1 MTFRSSFGICFAI
14 LTTCAVACGEAPR
27 LPDLS
32 KYAKSIAGWEDEVSR
47 LEAKDA
53 VNPDPEDAVLLIG
66 SSSIRLWKT
75 AAEDLAPYPVIERGY
90 GGASFADLAHYAER
104 IVSPHRYRAAVVF
117 CANDVTGGAGDRS
130 PEEVAEWFGYVAD
143 VLRRHEPDAP
153 VICCDVRPTPS
164 RHHVWDKTKAV
175 NAALKAECDKRAGVY
190 YLDTAD
196 EYLLDNGDARSD
208 VYRADRLHLNDAG
221 YELWSS
227 QIKAELDRV
236 LGEESSA
243 KMPVYSDEDAI
254 PEPASEDAV
263 EALHSGT
270 NQSKVEADR
279 AGKPLRVLL
288 VAGPKDHDAGE
299 HDYPSWLDVWS
310 QLLPRSPGVEVD
322 SAWEFPTAEQA
333 DGADVMVFYQRGRW
347 DDERAAVI
355 DPFLDR
361 GGGLV
366 YIHWAVDG
374 RGGEQAMAERIGLS
388 AKGGGGIKYRHGELD
403 LDFTPGAGHPVARN
417 LHRARWT
424 DESYWAL
431 TGDPS
436 RLTLLGA
443 GVEDGAPQPLFWTME
458 HASGGRVFVSIPG
471 HYMWT
476 FDDPVYR
483 TLLLRGVAW
492 AGHRNVDR
500 FNEVAMLGARVAE

>member
-1 MTFRSSFGICFAI
+1 MMLRVPLLCAALI
-14 LTTCAVACGEAPR
+14 LSNAAFGEAPK

-32 KYAKSIAGWEDEVSR
+32 KYAKSIEGWEKEVSG
-47 LEAKDA
+47 LEAKDKSQ
-53 VNPDPEDAVLLIG
+53 PYPEDAVLLIG
-66 SSSIRLWKT
+66 SSSIRLWET
-75 AAEDLAPYPVIERGY
+75 AAKDLAPYPVIERGY

-104 IVSPHRYRAAVVF
+104 IVSPHKYRAAVVF
-117 CANDVTGGAGDRS
+117 CANDVTGGEGDRS

-143 VLRRHEPDAP
+143 VLRHHQPDAQI
-153 VICCDVRPTPS
+153 ICCDVRPTPL
-164 RHHVWDKTKAV
+164 RHHVWDKTQKV
-175 NAALKAECDKRAGVY
+175 NAALKAECDKRAGVH
-190 YLDTAD
+190 YLNTAG
-196 EYLLDNGDARSD
+196 EYLLENGDARSD
-208 VYRADRLHLNDAG
+208 VYRDDRLHLNADG
-221 YELWSS
+221 YKLWSA

-243 KMPVYSDEDAI
+243 RMPVYSGEDAI
-254 PEPASEDAV
+254 PDPAPKEAV
-263 EALHSGT
+263 DALHSRT
-270 NQSKVEADR
+270 DASKVEADR
-279 AGKPLRVLL
+279 DGKPLRVLL
-288 VAGPKDHDAGE
+288 VAGEKDHDAGE

-310 QLLPRSPGVEVD
+310 QLLPRSPGVEVA

-333 DGADVMVFYQRGRW
+333 ENADVIVFYQRGRW
-347 DDERAAVI
+347 DEERAAVI
-355 DPFLDR
+355 DPFLAR

-388 AKGGGGIKYRHGELD
+388 AKGGGGIKYRHGVLD
-403 LDFTPGAGHPVARN
+403 LDFSPGAGHPVARN

-436 RLTLLGA
+436 KLTLLGS
-443 GVEDGAPQPLFWTME
+443 GKEDGAAQPLFWTME
-458 HASGGRVFVSIPG
+458 HPSGGRVFVSIPG

-500 FNEVAMLGARVAE
+500 FNEVATLGARIKN